1 MFSFLM
7 IIAYDNVFS
16 NFLNYANKIIPSS
29 EEFQDITDLEQ
40 AKTVLKVYSSLAV
53 LFLMISV
60 IRFLGNWSEYLRCY
74 GVVIVRVIYYINNSL
89 LNNHGLS
96 FLC

>member
-29 EEFQDITDLEQ
+29 EEFQDITDLE
-40 AKTVLKVYSSLAV
+40 
-53 LFLMISV
+53 
-60 IRFLGNWSEYLRCY
+60 
-74 GVVIVRVIYYINNSL
+74 
-89 LNNHGLS
+89 
-96 FLC
+96 